1 MSKYDYNLYYSDTDS
16 IYIDRPL
23 PEKFI
28 SDTRLG
34 ALKLEGFY
42 DKAIFLAPKMYA
54 LFDSTIQHQ
63 IKELEHQLT
72 SIAKGEDEETKNQII
87 EKIKKLSSKES
98 IIKIK
103 GLSKESIWKY
113 ELNIEILEHLL
124 KKNSE
129 INLTQDKWFKSL
141 SEGSIQ
147 ILEQTYSL
155 KVTANK
161 RNLVYNSEQILVNT
175 TPILLR

>member
-1 MSKYDYNLYYSDTDS
+1 MSQFKVPKFMSKYDYNLYYSDTDS

-28 SDTRLG
+28 SNTRLG
-34 ALKLEGFY
+34 DLKLEGIY
-42 DKAIFLAPKMYA
+42 DKAIFLAPKVYA
-54 LFDSTIQHQ
+54 L
-63 IKELEHQLT
+63 KNNN
-72 SIAKGEDEETKNQII
+72 EE
-87 EKIKKLSSKES
+87 

-103 GLSKESIWKY
+103 GLSQESIWKHG
-113 ELNIEILEHLL
+113 LNIEILETLL
-124 KKNSE
+124 KKDSDLK
-129 INLTQDKWFKSL
+129 LTQDKRFKSL

-161 RNLVYNSEQILVNT
+161 RKLIYNSEQILVNT
-175 TPILLR
+175 SPILIK